1 MVKSV
6 LVGLLMAIPCFAAQ
20 SVFVPDGGHW
30 SISRHFRNDDIV
42 QAATDDTTAPDTQSA
57 SISAAKKRTP
67 ENSAAAGK
75 RPWPTGALIR
85 SALLPGWGQ
94 IYNRKYLKAA
104 FYGGLEI
111 YFLIGIRENW
121 KEMNL
126 HQENFLH
133 TNDPVFKSAEF
144 DLYQDSRDRR
154 NVFLWLGAL
163 TIFVSMFDA
172 YVDAHF
178 ADFDKTDKAFEV
190 RVVPGDDFTAIT
202 LTCNFR

>member
-1 MVKSV
+1 
-6 LVGLLMAIPCFAAQ
+6 MAIPCFSDQ
-20 SVFVPDGGHW
+20 SASVPDGGRW
-30 SISRHFRNDDIV
+30 PQMKYSRYGDFV
-42 QAATDDTTAPDTQSA
+42 QAATGDTAAPDTQSA
-57 SISAAKKRTP
+57 SISRVNKSSS
-67 ENSAAAGK
+67 ENSPAAGK

-111 YFLIGIRENW
+111 YLLAGVRENW
-121 KEMNL
+121 KEMNR

-133 TNDPVFKSAEF
+133 TNDPIYKSAEF
-144 DLYQDSRDRR
+144 NLYQDSRDRR

-178 ADFDKTDKAFEV
+178 ADFDRTDKAFEV
-190 RVVPGDDFTAIT
+190 HVVPGDDFTAIT